1 MPKTGLCYGV
11 CIMQSLPQPSFSPP
25 LSLSLLTF
33 DFIRPP
39 QERVSIYKQHH
50 KFIIGK
56 GGANIRKIR
65 DETNTRIDLP
75 DESSESSEIVIT
87 GRKEDV
93 LLARDRIQKIQNELD
108 NIVQKDINV
117 PSKFHNSIIGP
128 GGRLIQ
134 SIMEEC
140 GGVQIKFPAADS
152 KSDKVGWAA
161 GGRDGERGLMST
173 ADAR

>member
-1 MPKTGLCYGV
+1 MYWRGCAPNACGSCRPATDLLC
-11 CIMQSLPQPSFSPP
+11 
-25 LSLSLLTF
+25 
-33 DFIRPP
+33 P
-39 QERVSIYKQHH
+39 QERVSIFKQHH

-65 DETNTRIDLP
+65 DETSTRIDLP

-93 LLARDRIQKIQNELD
+93 LAARDRIQKIQNELA

-152 KSDKVGWAA
+152 NSDKVGRA
-161 GGRDGERGLMST
+161 DG
-173 ADAR
+173 

>member
-1 MPKTGLCYGV
+1 MSSATSSHSVEV
-11 CIMQSLPQPSFSPP
+11 CSGASVSLPPAVRVRPATD
-25 LSLSLLTF
+25 LLC
-33 DFIRPP
+33 P
-39 QERVSIYKQHH
+39 QERVSIFKQHH

-65 DETNTRIDLP
+65 DETSTRIDLP

-93 LLARDRIQKIQNELD
+93 LAARDRIQKIQNELA

-152 KSDKVGWAA
+152 NSDKVGRA
-161 GGRDGERGLMST
+161 DG
-173 ADAR
+173 